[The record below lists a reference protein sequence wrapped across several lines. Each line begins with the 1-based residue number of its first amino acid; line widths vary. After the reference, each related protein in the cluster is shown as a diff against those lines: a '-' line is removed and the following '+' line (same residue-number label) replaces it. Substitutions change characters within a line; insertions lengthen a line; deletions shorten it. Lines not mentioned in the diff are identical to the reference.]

1 MNLNKNRLLAM
12 YFIKTLQHRMQNNT
26 SGTINP
32 VFMHILNQE
41 ELQDIVKWLHGD
53 KLSDKENLNTKSKEE
68 LLDLVGDDFHIL
80 CFTVQKWNEA
90 IKEKVTYQ
98 KVYAVSVR
106 TRNPLFDDQRN

>member
-1 MNLNKNRLLAM
+1 M
-12 YFIKTLQHRMQNNT
+12 YFIKTLLHRMRNNT

-53 KLSDKENLNTKSKEE
+53 KLSDKETLNTKSKEE

-80 CFTVQKWNEA
+80 CFTFK
-90 IKEKVTYQ
+90 
-98 KVYAVSVR
+98 SGMMR
-106 TRNPLFDDQRN
+106 